1 MNPKVSII
9 ILNRN
14 RKNLT
19 DTCLRSLEKLT
30 YPNYN
35 VIVVDNGSTDGSQD
49 LIKEKFPY
57 ITLIENG
64 KNLGFARGMN
74 VGIKHALEN
83 EADYVFVVLNND
95 TAIIS
100 RNLLEELVKTA
111 NSDKKIGI
119 VGPKVMDYDGPS
131 KVQFNGKIKHLS
143 GFTMEVSGCGFLAK
157 KEVLE
162 DVGLYGPIYFMYYED
177 LDLFFRV
184 KKKGYRIVFVPSVK
198 IKHKGFGTSNQFGF
212 YHQYYHIRNNFLFLK
227 RYYPKKMLFI
237 VKGVSRN
244 LLRSIRD
251 CLRCYLNRNLK
262 GLLSSMRG
270 TIKGL
275 LDGII
280 LILNTKNFMEGRV

>member
-1 MNPKVSII
+1 MQHII
-9 ILNRN
+9 YYLAPHRISSFVL
-14 RKNLT
+14 
-19 DTCLRSLEKLT
+19 
-30 YPNYN
+30 
-35 VIVVDNGSTDGSQD
+35 DNGSTDGSQD
-49 LIKEKFPY
+49 LVIEKFPY
-57 ITLIENG
+57 VTLIENK

-74 VGIKHALEN
+74 VGIKHALKN
-83 EADYVFVVLNND
+83 EVDYVFVLNND
-95 TAIIS
+95 MAIIS

-119 VGPKVMDYDGPS
+119 VVPKVMDYGDPS

-162 DVGLYGPIYFMYYED
+162 DVGLYDPIYFMYYED

-198 IKHKGFGTSNQFGF
+198 IKHKGFGTSNQFSF
-212 YHQYYHIRNNFLFLK
+212 HHQYYHIRNNFLFLK

-262 GLLSSMRG
+262 GLLSSIRG

-280 LILNTKNFMEGRV
+280 LILNTKNFMEGEHEKYWHI